1 MYHRPYSPSR
11 YDHLNQTYQPSFQ
24 SKFDKKF
31 IKHEIEKNI
40 RQSIKWDLLNEYDEI
55 INECHELLDKIE
67 KDNNNSILKDSRNIY
82 LTYNDKSLIRQLKD
96 LADIENKLSLIDNRK
111 AVKIIEN
118 TEDIVEKKRENPQ
131 IIYLPIFLI
140 PNKIEPQ
147 YIFDIYSNVKDGNT
161 FFNFFTY
168 THYLERR
175 LNDNIE
181 IDKKELDTLKNF
193 KFEDFEDIELKIK
206 NSYSGLKNK
215 YFINLFLWHF
225 TKNNKSEFIEEWLRY
240 FFKTLR
246 RIRQT
251 LVLIGNRDV
260 SEDMFYNAIIE
271 QIFGHEYC
279 ITLTDEIFEN
289 ENIEY
294 IVREKLFIHINYIP
308 EDKNHQ
314 LKLKNLL
321 DALIV
326 YDYTKRRYGR
336 TEYLCQIIFT
346 LDAPHPFLNDYLSS
360 SKVFFID
367 SLSNINEKLDLP
379 DRISLLNHIGK
390 NLDNFSR
397 QLSGNFENL
406 NYIHKINHI
415 DITENEVLKQRQI
428 HYTDNVVLN
437 DTVEFK
443 DIEYKTDNELYK
455 NWIKN
460 PDLMQ
465 FALTFN
471 SNNPILDP
479 FHDSFEKVIPKED
492 RYKHTYITGKTGSGK
507 SELLKTLIYRDILNE
522 DCSVILLDIHG
533 DLAKDVA
540 RLVKDKERLVL
551 IDPILE
557 KDFTPTINLFE
568 IDDKSQENIEQVSQM
583 ISSVINSISIDDKLS
598 GTMIDILENCI
609 PVLIRDKNRDFYDLK
624 SFMKVINKEK
634 TNEKITINTHLNTDD
649 KKYNELMKFAFNSKD
664 EFEKDYFNNEFINV
678 SAATKNAVKR
688 RLNKMLK
695 NTLFSNL
702 TNGKSTINLEK
713 VMNTKG
719 KIIIFNIPKSKML
732 STYTYYIKFIIGLI
746 QIIALKR
753 ADIKDE
759 KKRPHTHLYIDEF
772 HNFIT
777 PTIEEILA
785 ESRKYKLFLTLAH
798 QSVSQIKDSNLRDII
813 LDNTNIKIIGKNSNK
828 TLDTMNKT
836 LNTKLENVEKL
847 ETGEFYIQSGTN
859 DVIKIK
865 NTTELLNG
873 NESISNEEWEEH
885 KQYQLENYYRSTI
898 KEDVEENEAKNEVE
912 FNKMIKEFLQAIK
925 TQNLSDESCLKRIE
939 QIDPKRFEE
948 IESDFNFKKDDT
960 KQPRIRQQEINIVFQ
975 LAFGLD
981 KEIDNRK
988 FSEILKQKD
997 IMFKETET
1005 MSQDKKYRNKLQ
1017 EKYYLIPS

>member
-1 MYHRPYSPSR
+1 MDNRPYSPSR

-24 SKFDKKF
+24 LQSHKKF
-31 IKHEIEKNI
+31 INHEIEKNI
-40 RQSIKWDLLNEYDEI
+40 RKSIKWELLNEYDEA
-55 INECHELLDKIE
+55 INECYDLLAEIE
-67 KDNNNSILKDSRNIY
+67 NDNRNFILRDSRNIY
-82 LTYNDKSLIRQLKD
+82 LTYNGKSFINQLKN
-96 LADIENKLSLIDNRK
+96 LTEIENELSHISNRK
-111 AVKIIEN
+111 AVKIIDN
-118 TEDIVEKKRENPQ
+118 TENIVEQRRKNPQ
-131 IIYLPIFLI
+131 IIYLLIFLI

-168 THYLERR
+168 THYLEKR
-175 LNDNIE
+175 LNNNYK
-181 IDKKELDTLKNF
+181 IDISELDTLK
-193 KFEDFEDIELKIK
+193 KFTFEAIDKDKKVFYLELK
-206 NSYSGLKNK
+206 NN

-225 TKNNKSEFIEEWLRY
+225 TRNNKSEFIEEWLIY

-246 RIRQT
+246 RTRQS

-260 SEDMFYNAIIE
+260 SEEMFYNAIIE
-271 QIFGHEYC
+271 QVFGHEYC
-279 ITLTDEIFEN
+279 ITLTNEIFEN
-289 ENIEY
+289 QDIEY

-321 DALIV
+321 DSLIV
-326 YDYTKRRYGR
+326 YDYSKQRYGK

-379 DRISLLNHIGK
+379 DRISLLNHITK
-390 NLDNFSR
+390 NLNNFSE
-397 QLSGNFENL
+397 QLSGNFDNL
-406 NYIHKINHI
+406 NYTYKRNYI
-415 DITENEVLKQRQI
+415 DITENEVLNQRQI
-428 HYTDNVVLN
+428 HYTNNIVRN
-437 DTVEFK
+437 DTVSFNEK
-443 DIEYKTDNELYK
+443 DYKTDNELYR

-471 SNNPILDP
+471 SANPILDP
-479 FHDSFEKVIPKED
+479 FHDSFGKIIPKND

-557 KDFTPTINLFE
+557 KDFTPTINIFE
-568 IDDKSQENIEQVSQM
+568 TDDKSEENIEQISQM
-583 ISSVINSISIDDKLS
+583 ISSVISSISVDDKLS
-598 GTMIDILENCI
+598 GTMIDLLENCI
-609 PVLIRDKNRDFYDLK
+609 PVLIRIGNKNFYELK
-624 SFMKVINKEK
+624 RFMKIVKPEVEK
-634 TNEKITINTHLNTDD
+634 DEIITIHDYRYTDD
-649 KKYNELMKFAFNSKD
+649 KKYNDLIRHATFFSSKFEEEYFKD
-664 EFEKDYFNNEFINV
+664 EFIGVAD
-678 SAATKNAVKR
+678 STKRAIKR
-688 RLNKMLK
+688 RLNKILK
-695 NTLFSNL
+695 DSKFSNL
-702 TNGKSTINLEK
+702 TNGKNTVDLQKE
-713 VMNTKG
+713 MNTKG

-865 NTTELLNG
+865 NTTKLLNG

-885 KQYQLENYYRSTI
+885 KQYQLKNYYRSTI
-898 KEDVEENEAKNEVE
+898 KEDLEEEEAKNEIDFDEMIDE
-912 FNKMIKEFLQAIK
+912 FIKAIK
-925 TQNLSDESCLKRIE
+925 TQNLSDESCLRRLE
-939 QIDPKRFEE
+939 SKRFEE
-948 IESDFNFKKDDT
+948 IEADFNFEKDGI

-975 LAFGLD
+975 LAFNQDDIIEKTEFFKKL
-981 KEIDNRK
+981 KE
-988 FSEILKQKD
+988 KD
-997 IMFKETET
+997 SMFDEAKMMTR
-1005 MSQDKKYRNKLQ
+1005 DKKYRGENPQ
-1017 EKYYLIPS
+1017 EKYYLIP